1 MYHEAQGLDVTAQK
15 TLGTTCTL
23 PQSLHPDPSAPGS
36 QVRKGVTKKK
46 LLSVVASFEVEGSLD
61 APASAAGQSYY
72 AGEHGCGHAS
82 AARP

>member
-46 LLSVVASFEVEGSLD
+46 LLSVVASFEVEGATADDYRVLRC
-61 APASAAGQSYY
+61 
-72 AGEHGCGHAS
+72 CGGGATEE
-82 AARP
+82 AVREPG